1 MLAVTPAVGD
11 DEVIQADAH
20 DTLGYEPVPEVV
32 GKAFIV
38 SIFIFI
44 VCQNLNL
51 VWELSLKRLAWEE
64 LVTPRI
70 QVITHQSDS

>member
-1 MLAVTPAVGD
+1 MGACGDMLAVTPAVGD

-38 SIFIFI
+38 STKSVKISTWYGN
-44 VCQNLNL
+44 C
-51 VWELSLKRLAWEE
+51 
-64 LVTPRI
+64 P
-70 QVITHQSDS
+70 